1 MRCKNCKWFLSVAN
15 AILTPE
21 QIKLVDSGESLEL
34 RVDIKNISQSISEQ
48 DRETAYGLSNISP
61 NLLRIVCFIWVMAA
75 ATGIIIVVIAWRWKR
90 RG

>member
-1 MRCKNCKWFLSVAN
+1 MRCKNCKWFLPVAN

-61 NLLRIVCFIWVMAA
+61 NLLRIVCFMV
-75 ATGIIIVVIAWRWKR
+75 TKR
-90 RG
+90 LLCPILA